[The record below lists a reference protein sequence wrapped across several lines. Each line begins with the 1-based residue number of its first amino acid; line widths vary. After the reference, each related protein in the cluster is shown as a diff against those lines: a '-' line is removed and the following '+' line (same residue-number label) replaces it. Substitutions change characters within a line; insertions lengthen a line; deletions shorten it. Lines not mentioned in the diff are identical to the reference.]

1 MLSVLLQT
9 ALVDANNLPI
19 GPGGSVEVRI
29 NRVAETATG
38 DFVTLDR
45 IVQAARGKRFV
56 YVGETHDNEGA
67 HRWQS
72 NIIGALDSAGRNV
85 IVGLEMYQRA
95 KQPFLNIW
103 SMGRFSEVDFLK
115 ESDWKGQWGFDF
127 ALYRPIF
134 DYVRKHHLRLVGLNI
149 PRDWVRT
156 VGKSG
161 ANALP
166 EDAKSQLP
174 ELYLGNEEHKQ
185 VFNALIGGHPMSGN
199 NMYAA
204 QVLWD
209 EAMADTAIKYLQTT
223 SVTDN
228 TVFVVLAGNGHLMYK
243 QGINYRI
250 ARRTGMDGVT
260 VITVD
265 TKEPVKVSKGLG
277 DFVIG
282 TREKDSK

>member
-1 MLSVLLQT
+1 M
-9 ALVDANNLPI
+9 
-19 GPGGSVEVRI
+19 
-29 NRVAETATG
+29 
-38 DFVTLDR
+38 
-45 IVQAARGKRFV
+45 GKF
-56 YVGETHDNEGA
+56 NE
-67 HRWQS
+67 
-72 NIIGALDSAGRNV
+72 D
-85 IVGLEMYQRA
+85 
-95 KQPFLNIW
+95 
-103 SMGRFSEVDFLK
+103 DFLK

-127 ALYRPIF
+127 SLYRPIF
-134 DYVRKHHLRLVGLNI
+134 DYVRKHRLRLVGLNI

-156 VGKSG
+156 VGKG
-161 ANALP
+161 GPNALP

-174 ELYLGNEEHKQ
+174 ELYLGNEQHKQ
-185 VFNALIGGHPMSGN
+185 VFNALIGGHPMTGN

-228 TVFVVLAGNGHLMYK
+228 TVFVVLAGNGHLMYE

-265 TKEPVKVSKGLG
+265 TKETVKVSKGIG

-282 TREKDSK
+282 TRERDS